1 MKRGSVDKKWTRVK
15 FNDKSWESGHDGAWG
30 SFSKDVSS
38 VFLRRTFSLD
48 TSKFTFLHLN
58 VKRSEMCEVIAYLNE
73 KEVAHLAGPA
83 SASYH
88 RITLPIISFSSSNVL
103 AVEVRRSGASSE
115 SAPITFDAIVSS
127 ASSGCIIQS
136 VNGVA
141 SSDQSTAAQA
151 GYAFD
156 FKSNYWSPTA
166 FPATLRYTF
175 ADASVVVNRAGYYGV
190 NQGTPK
196 SFRVE
201 GVNTDNST
209 VVLYSSQ
216 EQYFMQNDIRIIN
229 FANTQAFPAYQFV
242 FEDAEQKYLS
252 ISNVRFLTCS
262 DRQCKKKSG
271 YPATDEGETRYGK
284 CPFSTVGTKQMHCVE
299 GDNTVSW
306 KEDRSG
312 CVRKTPSQEWAYL
325 DWTFDLKGV
334 RLRDW
339 RISLESGIIDIL
351 TSHLKVER
359 EEISFPIV
367 RDTTD
372 TDLKLS
378 VFCRMTLEVEIGDY
392 ILKHFKRLL
401 PSFNDEMAAMDVSVS
416 NVEY

>member
-1 MKRGSVDKKWTRVK
+1 M
-15 FNDKSWESGHDGAWG
+15 
-30 SFSKDVSS
+30 
-38 VFLRRTFSLD
+38 
-48 TSKFTFLHLN
+48 
-58 VKRSEMCEVIAYLNE
+58 
-73 KEVAHLAGPA
+73 
-83 SASYH
+83 
-88 RITLPIISFSSSNVL
+88 
-103 AVEVRRSGASSE
+103 
-115 SAPITFDAIVSS
+115 
-127 ASSGCIIQS
+127 
-136 VNGVA
+136 
-141 SSDQSTAAQA
+141 
-151 GYAFD
+151 
-156 FKSNYWSPTA
+156 
-166 FPATLRYTF
+166 
-175 ADASVVVNRAGYYGV
+175 
-190 NQGTPK
+190 
-196 SFRVE
+196 
-201 GVNTDNST
+201 
-209 VVLYSSQ
+209 
-216 EQYFMQNDIRIIN
+216 
-229 FANTQAFPAYQFV
+229 
-242 FEDAEQKYLS
+242 
-252 ISNVRFLTCS
+252 
-262 DRQCKKKSG
+262 
-271 YPATDEGETRYGK
+271 
-284 CPFSTVGTKQMHCVE
+284 
-299 GDNTVSW
+299 SW